1 MATLGRTKLTSFALL
16 LAGMLGAQTIQLKQ
30 ADRFT
35 VVNLDGRSVT
45 KLRGRVKLASAE
57 GVFTCDSADWYRGEN
72 RLFAYHNVRFAGRE
86 GLVIRSRFL
95 EYLNGES
102 YFSGGVTVSDGDQSL
117 KTSSL
122 RYSTSTKKG
131 IFSQRAELSA
141 KDGNLTCRRG
151 DFNGGSYRFYGDVRW
166 TGANDRLYSEQMD
179 YRSEQGS
186 VQLPLGGSGRFDQD
200 SLVFG
205 GGTLNLRGSRY
216 FDFSNGVQGW
226 GPSRQFSS
234 DRFRRWSDADRSE
247 WTGSAYLAD
256 WEGDST
262 ELWADLLTTT
272 PDSINARGN
281 ASVAMPSWSGRA
293 ERWRGHRR
301 DSLFLL
307 EGSPVVWSE
316 DYQILAKQF
325 NLSQIGPG
333 DSLWANEGVHLGEA
347 SDSSGRCNQ
356 MAAES
361 MRARILNGRM
371 QRMDLETNAE
381 ALFYPEDGPASR
393 MKSGRIE
400 LWFKSEGGIDELRFY
415 PSPSGSAVNETAPSY
430 LPGYA
435 DRWGER
441 PSRTAAMSG
450 LK

>member
-1 MATLGRTKLTSFALL
+1 MATLGRTKLTSLALL

-57 GVFTCDSADWYRGEN
+57 GIFTCDSADWYRGEN
-72 RLFAYHNVRFAGRE
+72 RLFAFNSVRFVGRE
-86 GLVIRSRFL
+86 GLVIRSRAL

-102 YFSGGVTVSDGDQSL
+102 YFSGGVTASEGDQTL
-117 KTSSL
+117 ITSSL
-122 RYSTSTKKG
+122 RYSTSTQNG
-131 IFSQRAELSA
+131 IFSNPAELRT
-141 KDGNLTCRRG
+141 KDGTLTCQRG
-151 DFNGGSYRFYGDVRW
+151 DFTGGSYRFVGDVRW
-166 TGANDRLYSEQMD
+166 SGANERLYSEQMN
-179 YRSEQGS
+179 YESEQKRAL
-186 VQLPLGGSGRFDQD
+186 LPLGGSGRFDQD
-200 SLVFG
+200 TLVFG
-205 GGTLNLRGSRY
+205 GGTLNLSGTRS
-216 FDFSNGVQGW
+216 FDFTHGVQGW
-226 GPSRQFSS
+226 GPSRQFSA
-234 DRFRRWSDADRSE
+234 DRFQRWSDADRSE
-247 WTGSAYLAD
+247 WTGAAYLAD

-272 PDSINARGN
+272 PDSINAHGN
-281 ASVAMPSWSGRA
+281 ASVAMTSWSGRA

-301 DSLFLL
+301 DSIFVL

-316 DYQILAKQF
+316 DYQIIAKQF
-325 NLSQIGPG
+325 TMSQEGPG

-361 MRARILNGRM
+361 MRARILMGRM

-381 ALFYPEDGPASR
+381 ALFYPEAGPASR

-415 PSPSGSAVNETAPSY
+415 PSPSGSAVNESEPSY

>member
-1 MATLGRTKLTSFALL
+1 MATLGRTKLTSLALL

-45 KLRGRVKLASAE
+45 KLRGRVKLVSAE

-86 GLVIRSRFL
+86 GLVIRSRVL

-131 IFSQRAELSA
+131 IFSQRAELST

-151 DFNGGSYRFYGDVRW
+151 DFSGGSYRFLGDVRW
-166 TGANDRLYSEQMD
+166 TGANERLYSEQMD
-179 YRSEQGS
+179 YRAEQGS
-186 VQLPLGGSGRFDQD
+186 AQLPLGGSGRFNED

-205 GGTLNLRGSRY
+205 GGTLKLNGSRS
-216 FDFSNGVQGW
+216 FDFINGVQGW
-226 GPSRQFSS
+226 GPSRQFSA

-262 ELWADLLTTT
+262 ELWADWLATT

-281 ASVAMPSWSGRA
+281 ASVAMTSWSGRA
-293 ERWRGHRR
+293 ESWRGHLR
-301 DSLFLL
+301 DSVFLL

-316 DYQILAKQF
+316 DYQIIAKQF
-325 NLSQIGPG
+325 TMSQWGPG
-333 DSLWANEGVHLGEA
+333 DSLWANEGVHLGEV

-361 MRARILNGRM
+361 MRARILKGKM

-400 LWFKSEGGIDELRFY
+400 LWFKPEGGIDEIRFY
-415 PSPSGSAVNETAPSY
+415 PSPKGSAVNETAPSY

>member
-1 MATLGRTKLTSFALL
+1 MATLGRTKLTSMALL

-86 GLVIRSRFL
+86 GLVIRSRTL

-102 YFSGGVTVSDGDQSL
+102 YFSGGVTVSEGDQTL
-117 KTSSL
+117 ITSSL
-122 RYSTSTKKG
+122 RYSTSTQKG
-131 IFSQRAELSA
+131 IFSQRAELRT
-141 KDGNLTCRRG
+141 KDGTLTCQRG
-151 DFNGGSYRFYGDVRW
+151 DFTGGSYRFLGDVRW
-166 TGANDRLYSEQMD
+166 SGANERLYSEQMN
-179 YRSEQGS
+179 YESEQKRAL
-186 VQLPLGGSGRFDQD
+186 LPLGGSGRFDQD
-200 SLVFG
+200 TLVFG
-205 GGTLNLRGSRY
+205 GGTLNLSGTRS
-216 FDFSNGVQGW
+216 FDFTQGVQGW
-226 GPSRQFSS
+226 GPSRQFSA
-234 DRFRRWSDADRSE
+234 DRFQRWSDADRSE

-256 WEGDST
+256 WDGDST

-301 DSLFLL
+301 DSIFVL

-316 DYQILAKQF
+316 DYQIIAKQF
-325 NLSQIGPG
+325 TMSQEGPG

-361 MRARILNGRM
+361 MRARILMGRM

-415 PSPSGSAVNETAPSY
+415 PSPSGSAVNESAPSY